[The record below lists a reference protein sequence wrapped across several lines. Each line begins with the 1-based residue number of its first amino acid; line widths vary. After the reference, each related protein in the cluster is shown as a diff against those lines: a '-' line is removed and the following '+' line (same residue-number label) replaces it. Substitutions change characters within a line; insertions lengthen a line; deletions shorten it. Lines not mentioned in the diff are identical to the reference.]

1 MGCDIS
7 IVSKHNLNIS
17 SVDSIAI
24 DLHNRLGISIEYGYH
39 ASKEYNDLLGN
50 NLEEGFIVLGYLKSE
65 PFIQKYTLFD
75 EIFQQK
81 QLYEKFG
88 DALFDMKEYWVYWDN
103 MPEKKIIE
111 QEKIDIKI
119 TQYFI
124 DGSDS
129 YFWIFDDIVT
139 NSWTYYARWWRLC
152 DTIQNKHLFEEEY
165 YHDYRKKIMNFTLK
179 LGGDKAYFVNDQCK
193 HMRGVGAGDEMYYSW
208 NDFENYINSIETLE
222 VVSISKVILDS
233 HYQYEVTNKNQ
244 DTLAFIDDFEDI
256 KDIDNTSFRD

>member
-7 IVSKHNLNIS
+7 ILNKHNLDIS
-17 SVDSIAI
+17 SVEKLAI

-81 QLYEKFG
+81 QLYQKFG
-88 DALFDMKEYWVYWDN
+88 DALFDMKEYWIYWDN

-129 YFWIFDDIVT
+129 YFWIHDDLVSG
-139 NSWTYYARWWRLC
+139 SWAYYSQWWYFC
-152 DTIQNKHLFEEEY
+152 DTIQNKHIFDEERY
-165 YHDYRKKIMNFTLK
+165 QDYRKKIMNFTLK
-179 LGGDKAYFVNDQCK
+179 LGGNKAYFVNDQCEFLG
-193 HMRGVGAGDEMYYSW
+193 GVGGGDEMYYSW
-208 NDFENYINSIETLE
+208 DELENYINSVETLN
-222 VVSISKVILDS
+222 VVSISKIVLD
-233 HYQYEVTNKNQ
+233 YQYKYNVINKKQN
-244 DTLAFIDDFEDI
+244 TLAFVDDFEDLI
-256 KDIDNTSFRD
+256 K